1 MLKELFKTLT
11 SFSSRTTQRREE
23 VRSLAAQVAGRYNW
37 EVVDADTASA
47 PTLIRT
53 PFIAVDG
60 VPVVYFADAQKKSG
74 ISNVRALCIML
85 SKQIEKLTDPKDLI
99 VNYYLE

>member
-1 MLKELFKTLT
+1 MLKQLLGKFT
-11 SFSSRTTQRREE
+11 SLQSRTTQRREE
-23 VRSLAAQVAGRYNW
+23 VRKIAVQVAGRYNW
-37 EVVDADTASA
+37 EVVDADNVSA
-47 PTLIRT
+47 PTLLKT

-74 ISNVRALCIML
+74 ISNVRCLCVML
-85 SKQIEKLTDPKDLI
+85 SKQMEKLTDPKDLL